1 MCLFEPLG
9 INIKIKLKKKSMLTY
24 GKINLIQNNGPLSDS
39 WENGNDTS
47 GFHKM
52 QGISGLPD

>member
-1 MCLFEPLG
+1 M
-9 INIKIKLKKKSMLTY
+9 ISAY
-24 GKINLIQNNGPLSDS
+24 GKINLIQNNGSLPDA

-52 QGISGLPD
+52 QGIFELPD